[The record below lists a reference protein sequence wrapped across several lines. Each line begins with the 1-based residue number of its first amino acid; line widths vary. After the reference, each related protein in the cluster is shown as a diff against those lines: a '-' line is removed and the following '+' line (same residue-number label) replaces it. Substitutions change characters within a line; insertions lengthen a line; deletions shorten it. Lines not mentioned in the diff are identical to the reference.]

1 MKAPFRG
8 RRSYPTQNVMV
19 TIDFDLRFTF
29 VVAGWEGTAH
39 DALILRDA
47 LERLNG
53 LRVSEGKIKFVYLI
67 PLDMTYNH

>member
-1 MKAPFRG
+1 MEAPFRG

-67 PLDMTYNH
+67 RLDMTYNH

>member
-1 MKAPFRG
+1 MA
-8 RRSYPTQNVMV
+8 

>member
-1 MKAPFRG
+1 MKAQFRG
-8 RRSYPTQNVMV
+8 RRSYPTQNVMI

>member
-8 RRSYPTQNVMV
+8 RRSYPTQNVMI

-53 LRVSEGKIKFVYLI
+53 IRVSEGKIKFVYLI